1 MKKFSLFLLSILVL
15 AIGCQEDDMMPPDT
29 NPNPTEEVT
38 RIANSVLGMVIDE
51 DGLPV
56 ADALV
61 SMETSTTLTDENGVF
76 RLNNVQV
83 PSNRAFVKVEKAG
96 YFHGSRTYIP
106 GEGSLDRVRI
116 RLLERTIVSSFAA
129 SQGGVAQLDDDLTV
143 TFPANGFVDLNGNTY
158 SGNVDVAA
166 VYLDPTDPQLAEIM
180 PGNLY
185 ALNTDNEEQ
194 ILQTFGMA
202 GVELTG
208 DQGQELQ
215 IADGQKA
222 ELRMQVPSALLAD
235 APASIPLWHFD
246 EEEGI
251 WLEEGSASLIGNEY
265 VGEVSHFSFWNC
277 DVPADFIY
285 LDGKVIWKGGQPVA
299 NLLIEI
305 ESASIGSAYDV
316 TDGEGVFEG
325 YVPNGDPLVLNV
337 LDNCGTVVYSQDLG
351 SFTNDVSLPTIE
363 LDPSTLSTNF
373 SEIEGS
379 VENCDGE
386 PVQNGYVLID
396 LEGDNNSTTLPINN
410 GLFSGVVSTCS
421 AVELLVVAIDQ
432 DADKEASIIVDVEPE
447 IDLGTLVACDNLQE
461 FIEYTMDGVTYT
473 LIEDMGIIDSLDFT
487 MIYHTDVAGNNFN
500 NFQLEIEGTEVGTYP
515 AISCL
520 IQGDFAFIPN
530 VDITV
535 NVTQNDNTL
544 GGFIKG
550 DFSGTFVTQQGT
562 GVTKT
567 VDGSFSIR
575 ND

>member
-15 AIGCQEDDMMPPDT
+15 AIGCREDDMMPPDT

-106 GEGSLDRVRI
+106 SKGSLDRVRI

-185 ALNTDNEEQ
+185 ALNADNEEQ

-222 ELRMQVPSALLAD
+222 ELRMQVPGALLAD

-251 WLEEGSASLIGNEY
+251 WMEEGSASLIGNEY
-265 VGEVSHFSFWNC
+265 VGQVAHFSFWNC
-277 DVPADFIY
+277 DVPSDFVY
-285 LDGKVIWKGGQPVA
+285 LDGKVIYKGGQPIA
-299 NLLIEI
+299 GLLIEI
-305 ESASIGSAYDV
+305 ESASSGTAYGT
-316 TDGEGVFEG
+316 TDEEGVFEG
-325 YVPNGDPLVLNV
+325 YVPNDDPLVLNI
-337 LDNCGTVVYSQDLG
+337 LNECGMVVYSQDLG
-351 SFTNDVSLPTIE
+351 TLSNDVSLPTIE

-396 LEGDNNSTTLPINN
+396 LEGENNSITLPISN
-410 GLFSGVVSTCS
+410 GTFSGVVATCT
-421 AVELLVVAIDQ
+421 ATELLVVAIDQ
-432 DADKEASIIVDVEPE
+432 DADKEVSIIVDVEPE

-461 FIEYTMDGVTYT
+461 FIEYTMDGITYT
-473 LIEDMGIIDSLDFT
+473 LIEDLGIIDSVGSTL
-487 MIYHTDVAGNNFN
+487 IYHTDFTGNNFN
-500 NFQLEIEGTEVGTYP
+500 NFQLEIDGSEVGTYP

-535 NVTQNDNTL
+535 NVTQFDNTL
-544 GGFIKG
+544 GGFLKG

-562 GVTKT
+562 GDTKS

-575 ND
+575 LE

>member
-106 GEGSLDRVRI
+106 SKGSLDRVRI

-251 WLEEGSASLIGNEY
+251 WLEEGSATLIGNEY

-299 NLLIEI
+299 DLLIQI
-305 ESASIGSAYDV
+305 VSASSGTAYGM
-316 TDGEGVFEG
+316 TDEEGVFEG
-325 YVPNGDPLVLNV
+325 YVPNGDPLTLNI
-337 LDNCGTVVYSQDLG
+337 LDNCNVPIYTQDLG
-351 SFTNDVSLPTIE
+351 SFTNDVTLPTIE
-363 LDPSTLSTNF
+363 LDPSSIMDNI
-373 SEIEGS
+373 SEIEGL
-379 VENCDGE
+379 VENCDGG
-386 PVQNGYVLID
+386 PVQDGYVKID
-396 LEGDNNSTTLPINN
+396 LLGNNNTTILPINN
-410 GLFSGVVSTCS
+410 GLFSGIVPTCS
-421 AVELLVVAIDQ
+421 ATELSVVAIDK
-432 DADKEASIIVDVEPE
+432 DANKEASVIVDVEPE
-447 IDLGTLVACDNLQE
+447 IDLGTLTACDELQE
-461 FIEYTMDGVTYT
+461 FIEYTWEGESFVFT
-473 LIEDMGIIDSLDFT
+473 EGIYLIDSLDNT
-487 MIYHTDVAGNNFN
+487 IVYHLDIGGNFN
-500 NFQLEIEGTEVGTYP
+500 TFQLEFAGSEVGTYP
-515 AISCL
+515 AIASMF
-520 IQGDFAFIPN
+520 QGEFAFGPQVNIT
-530 VDITV
+530 VDITEYNNSV
-535 NVTQNDNTL
+535 
-544 GGFIKG
+544 GGFVKA
-550 DFSGTFVTQQGT
+550 DFSGTYVANQGS
-562 GVTKT
+562 GPIRT

-575 ND
+575 YD